1 MSKAQP
7 ARLTVKEM
15 IMKNVLRAMA
25 LVAGF
30 TLAASANAMPAASVA
45 GLGEQAA
52 PSVEKVTWGHK
63 HYGYGKFYGKH
74 YWGYRHYSHGYG
86 HGYHWWKKYCYYNP
100 YSYKCKHFGY

>member
-1 MSKAQP
+1 
-7 ARLTVKEM
+7 
-15 IMKNVLRAMA
+15 MKNVLRAMA

-63 HYGYGKFYGKH
+63 YYGHRKFYGKH
-74 YWGYRHYSHGYG
+74 HWGYRHYGYG
-86 HGYHWWKKYCYYNP
+86 YHWKKYCYYYP
-100 YSYKCKHFGY
+100 YSYKCKRFGY

>member
-1 MSKAQP
+1 
-7 ARLTVKEM
+7 M

-45 GLGEQAA
+45 GLSEQAA
-52 PSVEKVTWGHK
+52 PSVEKVTFGHK
-63 HYGYGKFYGKH
+63 HGRFYGRH

-86 HGYHWWKKYCYYNP
+86 HGYSWWKNHCYYHP
-100 YSYKCKHFGY
+100 HHYKCKYYSY